1 MSGGRGEVWR
11 ESVFERIMHHP
22 VLQWKVEET
31 CYNDI
36 WEPVSCQRYD
46 NNELCPLPTTTSL
59 NNSIASHMVRVNYSN
74 GEGEE
79 EGNVFT

>member
-1 MSGGRGEVWR
+1 VKCGVSQYLSRYCTTMCCD
-11 ESVFERIMHHP
+11 
-22 VLQWKVEET
+22 WKVDET

-46 NNELCPLPTTTSL
+46 NDELCPLPTTTSL